1 MFSHRFVKD
10 NVLNSLDSL
19 GINIV
24 IEDVFEGLRETE
36 ENTSRSVQVEL
47 VGTTGTSRECKYTTT
62 KHAKK
67 TEIGFI
73 ARTNLDGDEVLS
85 PCGVTL

>member
-36 ENTSRSVQVEL
+36 ENTSPSVRVEL
-47 VGTTGTSRECKYTTT
+47 VGTTWTSRECKHTTT
-62 KHAKK
+62 KHAKE
-67 TEIGFI
+67 TEIGFV
-73 ARTNLDGDEVLS
+73 ARTNLDRR
-85 PCGVTL
+85 